1 MNSQKSLSLIAA
13 EFIQQAAS
21 SKGTMMEKERLEK
34 EKLEK
39 EKADKE
45 KQEHKKNEKAYK
57 ALTEQLCSAFFSATS
72 NALSNKLS

>member
-1 MNSQKSLSLIAA
+1 MAA
-13 EFIQQAAS
+13 EFIQQAAV
-21 SKGTMMEKERLEK
+21 SKKSMIDKEGLEK

-39 EKADKE
+39 EQADKE
-45 KQEHKKNEKAYK
+45 KLEHKKDEKAYK